1 MPPEKLLNHFSMF
14 YINYVQLYID
24 SLTNLKTW
32 GTFNYRSQLLTECYS
47 IMDTVH
53 GTEKMHNKYFLNDLN
68 SMNQMPYF
76 ANYFL
81 GKKDFVLQ

>member
-1 MPPEKLLNHFSMF
+1 
-14 YINYVQLYID
+14 
-24 SLTNLKTW
+24 
-32 GTFNYRSQLLTECYS
+32 
-47 IMDTVH
+47 MDTVH

-81 GKKDFVLQ
+81 GKKDFLL